1 MRRYVLVPCY
11 STYMAKLTLSV
22 DESVVQRAKR
32 YAARRGT
39 SVSALVE
46 RYLALLARPAGPKH
60 LPPVLRRLRG
70 SLKNLDVAEYQRYLE
85 RKYR

>member
-1 MRRYVLVPCY
+1 MRCY
-11 STYMAKLTLSV
+11 STYTAKLTLSV
-22 DESVVQRAKR
+22 DESIVQRAKR

-46 RYLALLARPAGPKH
+46 RYLALLARPAWPKH

-70 SLKNLDVAEYQRYLE
+70 SLKNLDVAEYRRYLE